1 MREWNVDSSRETILR
16 YIALV
21 EDSMGRELCILVQ
34 LYVYGGIFYSGG
46 DDFELSGKGLLQKV
60 TRDTEVL
67 SMVFRDDRSGMDQ
80 VLLGAPAGTLIYHIM
95 FPIKCS

>member
-21 EDSMGRELCILVQ
+21 EDATGGDLCILVQ

-46 DDFELSGKGLLQKV
+46 DDYDLSGKGLLRKV
-60 TRDTEVL
+60 TGDTEVL
-67 SMVFRDDRSGMDQ
+67 SMVFRDDRGVMEQ
-80 VLLGAPAGTLIYHIM
+80 VLLGAPAGTSM
-95 FPIKCS
+95 